1 MIIDLILDRK
11 DGAPYDAREFYNAVM
26 EYGKVGH
33 LITEMMDEGTEL
45 EVKAAICRYIVDNGY
60 DSKVCEY
67 IISVNWL
74 EGYENI

>member
-11 DGAPYDAREFYNAVM
+11 DGEAYSPREFYNAVM

-45 EVKAAICRYIVDNGY
+45 EVKAALCRYIVDNGY
-60 DSKVCEY
+60 DNKICEY
-67 IISVNWL
+67 IISVNWICD
-74 EGYENI
+74 E

>member
-11 DGAPYDAREFYNAVM
+11 NGDHYSPREFYNAVM

-45 EVKAAICRYIVDNGY
+45 SVKAALCRYIVDNGY